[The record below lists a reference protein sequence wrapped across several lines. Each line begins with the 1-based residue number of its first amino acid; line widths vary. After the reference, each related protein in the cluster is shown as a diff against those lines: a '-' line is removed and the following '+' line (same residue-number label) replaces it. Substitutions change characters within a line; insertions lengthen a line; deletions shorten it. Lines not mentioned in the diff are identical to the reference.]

1 VALAIAWVLVV
12 ARSAVFLFFEQS
24 FFDSDQAIV
33 GLMAKHLIEGRAF
46 PLFYYGQTYLLG
58 VDAWVAA
65 PFFLVMGPTV
75 VALHA
80 ALVFMNLAV
89 VTALIVCLERSA
101 GLRPMYGLMAS
112 LFFACAPPAT
122 SASLI
127 EAGANIGPL
136 LYVPLLWMLRDQP
149 LWFGALLAFGF
160 RNREFTI
167 YALPVLVLGQLL
179 TGTLFRAER
188 LRAWLL
194 AGVTFL
200 AVWQVIEGLKPFA
213 DLMGPGTRGQL
224 VHGSAGS
231 EVRNIL
237 DRVSVVPSDLPGRV
251 VAMATEYFPRQ
262 VGARLVPATVGGQG
276 HDGMLW
282 PFELTLFAAT
292 LRALVLLAARRRVR
306 REFGQASSAVG
317 WYLLGVGLTAAGVY
331 ALTRPATGAVVDRYI
346 LLSLYIPIGV
356 LATFLAIE
364 PRPQLRRAMVALV
377 LAWAVSSAADHLRLA
392 QAYWHGDQPNEMRV
406 LADALEARGISVAEA
421 GYWRAYKLAFLTRER
436 VKVASSDVV
445 RIEEYQR
452 LADEAGDSLIVIQEE
467 RCPGDHIGVWFLCR
481 AAR

>member
-1 VALAIAWVLVV
+1 MALAIAWVLVV

-33 GLMAKHLIEGRAF
+33 GLMAKHLTEGRAF

-89 VTALIVCLERSA
+89 VAALIVCLERSA

-149 LWFGALLAFGF
+149 LWFGALLALGF

-167 YALPVLVLGQLL
+167 YVVPVLLFGQVV
-179 TGTLFRAER
+179 TGTLFRPER
-188 LRAWLL
+188 IRAWLL
-194 AGVTFL
+194 ASVTFL
-200 AVWQVIEGLKPFA
+200 AVWQVIELLKPFA
-213 DLMGPGTRGQL
+213 DLMGPGTRGEL
-224 VHGSAGS
+224 IHGVAGS
-231 EVRNIL
+231 EVGNIL
-237 DRVSVVPSDLPGRV
+237 DRVSIVPTELPGRL
-251 VAMATEYFPRQ
+251 VAMATDYVPRQ
-262 VGARLVPATVGGQG
+262 VGARVARPAVVDQG
-276 HDGMLW
+276 RDWMLW
-282 PFELTLFAAT
+282 PFELTLVAAAG
-292 LRALVLLAARRRVR
+292 RALALLAARARTRSQL
-306 REFGQASSAVG
+306 GATPSAVG

-331 ALTRPATGAVVDRYI
+331 ALTRPTGGVVDRY
-346 LLSLYIPIGV
+346 LLLTLYIPIGV
-356 LATFLAIE
+356 VTTFLTIE
-364 PRPQLRRAMVALV
+364 PRPWLRRTMVALV
-377 LAWAVSSAADHLRLA
+377 LAWAVFSVEDHVRFA
-392 QAYWHGDQPNEMRV
+392 EMYWHGDQPNDMRV

-421 GYWRAYKLAFLTRER
+421 GYWRAYKLAFLTHER
-436 VKVASSDVV
+436 VKVASSDVA

-452 LADEAGDSLIVIQEE
+452 LAAEAGANLIVIQEE
-467 RCPGDHIGVWFLCR
+467 PCPGDHIGMWFLCR